1 MFKFWKKPLDITEQA
16 DIIPSMQPSNQTPN
30 TKPTGKR
37 DSLPSRSY
45 NLLSP
50 IQLASDLTGRT
61 VRYETA
67 NQSSVTSDGTRTFK
81 IKSVEDVSVSDST
94 GNRYVT
100 AKVQDVDDGG
110 TEKYRSLIVERIS
123 IVV

>member
-1 MFKFWKKPLDITEQA
+1 MFKFWKKPLDITGQP
-16 DIIPSMQPSNQTPN
+16 DIIPSMQPSNQTP
-30 TKPTGKR
+30 
-37 DSLPSRSY
+37 PSQRGY

-81 IKSVEDVSVSDST
+81 IKSVEDISVSDST